1 MMMTTNYTYYFNLL
15 DVSLDDLRSL
25 NLKRQLRDLHE
36 FLEKRFPSK
45 YKHQFTTQ
53 HAVQFE
59 FTEKGIT
66 LEVDLLLSAYW
77 DNPQELYTF
86 LRTVSPEKRKQ

>member
-1 MMMTTNYTYYFNLL
+1 M
-15 DVSLDDLRSL
+15 SLDDLRSL
-25 NLKRQLRDLHE
+25 NLKNQLKDLHE
-36 FLEKRFPSK
+36 FLEKRFPNK
-45 YKHQFTTQ
+45 YKHQCTTK

-66 LEVDLLLSAYW
+66 VEVDLLLSAYW